1 MNFGVPYRGT
11 PQSRAGQYFTKNELI
26 TAVREDIIGELEAIN
41 QYNTHIV
48 STDNELAR
56 RVWADIRDEERVH
69 TGELIT
75 LLNQLSPD
83 ELQKLQQGQAEVEK
97 IMRELG
103 L

>member
-11 PQSRAGQYFTKNELI
+11 PQPRSGQYFTKNELI

-41 QYNTHIV
+41 QYNAHIV